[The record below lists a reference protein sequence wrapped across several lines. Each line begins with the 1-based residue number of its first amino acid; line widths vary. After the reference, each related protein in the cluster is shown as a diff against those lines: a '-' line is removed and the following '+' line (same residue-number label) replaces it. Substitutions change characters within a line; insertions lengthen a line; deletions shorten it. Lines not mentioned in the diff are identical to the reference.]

1 MPKCYNKIYIAKYD
15 ISVDCGKCLNCIE
28 NKKRETS
35 LRMQLE
41 SSNYINKY
49 FVTLT
54 YDNLKADYDKN
65 CLTVLNKKHIKAYI
79 EALQYV
85 QKQHYREDYKLEK
98 NKLKY
103 IVCGEYG
110 ENSTKRAHYHLIIA
124 TNIYLERYIKTKWSY
139 GRVDLQRIKSLA
151 AVNYTA
157 QYSSKKMGRDK
168 EDRKVLPFVAWSRG
182 LGKRWI
188 EEKVVAKAINE
199 KNYFVETLI
208 GKYKLPRYFKDKIK
222 YAIMGVTPKYKK
234 IKDEEI
240 ARREKR
246 KTYMVNRLEYT
257 NRLYLWNIFV
267 EKLKKNMRENSL
279 EYLKYD
285 EMKKRYGANWKKRL
299 YNLLYNEKW
308 DELDEF
314 EKTFIELEKDM
325 NDKLRIEAELKY
337 WRNSG
342 KRGKVA

>member
-1 MPKCYNKIYIAKYD
+1 
-15 ISVDCGKCLNCIE
+15 
-28 NKKRETS
+28 
-35 LRMQLE
+35 
-41 SSNYINKY
+41 
-49 FVTLT
+49 
-54 YDNLKADYDKN
+54 
-65 CLTVLNKKHIKAYI
+65 
-79 EALQYV
+79 
-85 QKQHYREDYKLEK
+85 
-98 NKLKY
+98 
-103 IVCGEYG
+103 
-110 ENSTKRAHYHLIIA
+110 
-124 TNIYLERYIKTKWSY
+124 
-139 GRVDLQRIKSLA
+139 
-151 AVNYTA
+151 
-157 QYSSKKMGRDK
+157 MGRDK